1 MFNPKSLLNS
11 FKKSYKSLKSTA
23 LGYSSFAYAN
33 SRFVGWILVTSTI
46 MTFLPLYLEVMRET
60 ELEGLENAR
69 IQEGLASG
77 VSPVELANVQGIAG
91 AIDPDVTK
99 AA

>member
-1 MFNPKSLLNS
+1 
-11 FKKSYKSLKSTA
+11 
-23 LGYSSFAYAN
+23 
-33 SRFVGWILVTSTI
+33 

-77 VSPVELANVQGIAG
+77 VSPAELANVQGIAG